1 MFFKNKQL
9 NLYLYYYFNVSFVLV
24 KLLLNAKCYLLN
36 EFVYFCNKVCDKIT
50 KCRLCSMYT
59 LLKHANYLYVVL
71 LITNTQYILYPIL
84 IIFIQCF
91 IYSTVPYKYSTRYVH
106 RNIPRYTD
114 INIITES
121 VLFIMAL
128 H

>member
-1 MFFKNKQL
+1 M
-9 NLYLYYYFNVSFVLV
+9 Y
-24 KLLLNAKCYLLN
+24 
-36 EFVYFCNKVCDKIT
+36 NKVCDKIT
-50 KCRLCSMYT
+50 KRRLCSMYT
-59 LLKHANYLYVVL
+59 LLLNMRTTYVVL
-71 LITNTQYILYPIL
+71 LITDTQNILYPIL

-121 VLFIMAL
+121 VLFIW
-128 H
+128 HYIET